1 MENVISVINV
11 NGIYKFSEKKKSH
24 EDKEILV
31 AIGYFDEND
40 IDDYLEDEDVTG
52 NNLHDI
58 ESILK
63 QYGVDKWAV
72 SFDSDTY
79 TGFDN
84 DDKANKYINSFIE
97 KNIF

>member
-11 NGIYKFSEKKKSH
+11 NDVYKFSEKKKSN
-24 EDKEILV
+24 DKKEILV

-40 IDDYLEDEDVTG
+40 IDDYLEDEEITG
-52 NNLHDI
+52 NDLCDI
-58 ESILK
+58 ENILK

-79 TGFDN
+79 TGFDSE
-84 DDKANKYINSFIE
+84 DKANKYINSFIE